1 MDGQAGA
8 GAGQELSQ
16 MKTVRD
22 VMTTNVVAVREDTG
36 YKDIVALL
44 RRHRVSAFP
53 VLDSQ
58 DRVVGVVSE
67 ADLLVKA
74 AAPALPPGPIR
85 LAWRL
90 EERSKATGATAADLM
105 SAPPVTI
112 GPAAAV
118 REAAQL
124 MQSRRVKRLPVTGDD
139 GRLAGII
146 SRTDVLSVFERPDEQ
161 IRDELVKSVIAGE
174 LALDPGAF
182 GVTVKSGIVTITG
195 SVGRRAV
202 ALSLLGAARYIEG
215 VVAVRDRLAYP
226 AERAEAG

>member
-1 MDGQAGA
+1 MAGRSRR
-8 GAGQELSQ
+8 GQELSQ

-36 YKDIVALL
+36 YKEIVALL

-53 VLDSQ
+53 VVDSQ
-58 DRVVGVVSE
+58 DRVAGVVSE

-74 AAPALPPGPIR
+74 AAPALPQGPIR

-105 SAPPVTI
+105 TAPPVTI

-124 MQSRRVKRLPVTGDD
+124 MQSRRVKRLPVTGED

-161 IRDELVKSVIAGE
+161 IRDEVVKSVIAGE
-174 LALDPGAF
+174 LALDPAAF

-195 SVGRRAV
+195 SVGRRRV
-202 ALSLLGAARYIEG
+202 ALSLLAAARYIEG
-215 VVAVRDRLAYP
+215 AVAVRDRLTYP
-226 AERAEAG
+226 AEHAEAG

>member
-1 MDGQAGA
+1 
-8 GAGQELSQ
+8 

-36 YKDIVALL
+36 YKEIVALL

-53 VLDSQ
+53 VVDSQ

-74 AAPALPPGPIR
+74 AAPALPRGPIR

-105 SAPPVTI
+105 TAPPVTI

-124 MQSRRVKRLPVTGDD
+124 MQSRRVKRLPVTGED

-174 LALDPGAF
+174 LALDPAAF

-195 SVGRRAV
+195 SAGRR
-202 ALSLLGAARYIEG
+202 GAALGLLAAARHIEG
-215 VVAVRDRLAYP
+215 VVAVRDRLSYP
-226 AERAEAG
+226 PDAD